1 MRSIFDYCLAL
12 LLLISGLLLA
22 PVKLSAAEVLQVR
35 EADLLLIGDQN
46 RTYSVRLACA
56 DIIQGQEQNS
66 IAFLR
71 KQLPR
76 RQKVN
81 LMPMGSKDGLLLAR
95 VRPLGSSQDLSGL
108 LVENEL
114 AKLNQSCIKA
124 TKPLEKA

>member
-1 MRSIFDYCLAL
+1 MRSIFGYCLAL
-12 LLLISGLLLA
+12 LLLISGLLLT

>member
-1 MRSIFDYCLAL
+1 MRSIFGYCLAL

-35 EADLLLIGDQN
+35 EADLLFIGDQN

>member
-1 MRSIFDYCLAL
+1 
-12 LLLISGLLLA
+12 
-22 PVKLSAAEVLQVR
+22 
-35 EADLLLIGDQN
+35 
-46 RTYSVRLACA
+46 VRLACA

>member
-1 MRSIFDYCLAL
+1 MKRIFDYCLAL
-12 LLLISGLLLA
+12 LLLISGLLLS
-22 PVKLSAAEVLQVR
+22 PVRVSAAEVLQVR

>member
-1 MRSIFDYCLAL
+1 MRSIFGYCLAL

-66 IAFLR
+66 IDFLR
-71 KQLPR
+71 RQLPR

>member
-1 MRSIFDYCLAL
+1 MKRIFEYCLAL
-12 LLLISGLLLA
+12 VLLISGLLLS
-22 PVKLSAAEVLQVR
+22 PVRVSAAEVLQVR

-56 DIIQGQEQNS
+56 EINPGQEQNS
-66 IAFLR
+66 IDFLR

-95 VRPLGSSQDLSGL
+95 VRPLGSSQDLSSL
-108 LVENEL
+108 LVENQL
-114 AKLNQSCIKA
+114 AKLNQGCIKV
-124 TKPLEKA
+124 TKPMEKA

>member
-1 MRSIFDYCLAL
+1 MRSIFGYCLAL

>member
-1 MRSIFDYCLAL
+1 MRSIFGYCLAL

-95 VRPLGSSQDLSGL
+95 VRPLGSSQDLSSL

>member
-12 LLLISGLLLA
+12 LLLISGLLLT

>member
-1 MRSIFDYCLAL
+1 MKRIFDYCLAVL
-12 LLLISGLLLA
+12 LVISGLLFT
-22 PVKLSAAEVLQVR
+22 PVRVSAAEVLQVR

-56 DIIQGQEQNS
+56 EITPGQEQNA
-66 IAFLR
+66 INFLR

-95 VRPLGSSQDLSGL
+95 VRPLGSSQDLSSL
-108 LVENEL
+108 LVENQL
-114 AKLNQSCIKA
+114 AKLNQDCIKA
-124 TKPLEKA
+124 TKSILKA

>member
-1 MRSIFDYCLAL
+1 MRSIFGYCLAL

-95 VRPLGSSQDLSGL
+95 VRPLGSSQDLSSL
-108 LVENEL
+108 LVENQL
-114 AKLNQSCIKA
+114 AKLNQDCIKA
-124 TKPLEKA
+124 TKPMEKA

>member
-1 MRSIFDYCLAL
+1 MKRIFDYCLAL
-12 LLLISGLLLA
+12 LLLISGLLLSPA
-22 PVKLSAAEVLQVR
+22 RVSAAEVLQVR

-56 DIIQGQEQNS
+56 EINPGQERNS
-66 IAFLR
+66 IDFLR

-95 VRPLGSSQDLSGL
+95 VRPLGSSQDLSSL
-108 LVENEL
+108 LVENQL
-114 AKLNQSCIKA
+114 AELNQGCIKA
-124 TKPLEKA
+124 TKPTEKA